1 MQTKSKIAVVG
12 DKESILGFRAVGFQT
27 FEAATPAEDRTL
39 IDRLAK
45 NDFGIIFITEQ
56 TLVRIEDVLEKY
68 KNAKIPAII
77 PIPSKD
83 GMLGLGMKNVKSSVE
98 RAVGA
103 DILFKD

>member
-1 MQTKSKIAVVG
+1 MRKKIAVIG
-12 DKESILGFRAVGFQT
+12 DKESILGYKAVGFHA
-27 FEAATPAEDRTL
+27 FESAGSSEDRTL

-45 NDFGIIFITEQ
+45 EDFGIIFITEQ
-56 TLVRIEDVLEKY
+56 VLTQILDVLDKY
-68 KNAKIPAII
+68 KDEKIPAII

-83 GMLGLGMKNVKSSVE
+83 GTLGLGVKNVKSSVE